1 MQICIKHHT
10 CVPANWKYYDTYSV
24 LEGQSFLNSFDPKL
38 NVHLHNFSY
47 RIMFAVAISLQ
58 FCVTDT

>member
-10 CVPANWKYYDTYSV
+10 FVPANWKYYDIYSM
-24 LEGQSFLNSFDPKL
+24 LEGQSLNSFDPKI

-47 RIMFAVAISLQ
+47 RIMFAVAISLNS
-58 FCVTDT
+58 V